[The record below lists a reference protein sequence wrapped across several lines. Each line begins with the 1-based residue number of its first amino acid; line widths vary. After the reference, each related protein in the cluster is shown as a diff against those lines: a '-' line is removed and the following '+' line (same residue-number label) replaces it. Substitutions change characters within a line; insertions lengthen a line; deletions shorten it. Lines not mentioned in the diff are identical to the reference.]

1 MKCVPQWPA
10 LFSST
15 EAAAWFGTVI
25 AFLAMPLTKH
35 AKTSEVLLFLDPKII
50 SSVNL
55 SQCELHFLP
64 KGRQGQ
70 SWVSAWLPLFSRNLE
85 CRALEFSSPDMLYLI
100 RWILDFFLNVKIPS
114 KTVHLPEY
122 FKNQI
127 NLGATQKLLTNSDFY
142 RTHLKTISFWQWLLA
157 ALLTMP

>member
-15 EAAAWFGTVI
+15 EAAAWFGTVT

-35 AKTSEVLLFLDPKII
+35 TKTSEVLLFPDPKII

-55 SQCELHFLP
+55 RQCKLHLLP

-70 SWVSAWLPLFSRNLE
+70 LWVSAWLPLFSRNLE
-85 CRALEFSSPDMLYLI
+85 CRALEFPSPDKVYLI
-100 RWILDFFLNVKIPS
+100 RWILDFFKHVKIPS
-114 KTVHLPEY
+114 KTLHLPKY

-127 NLGATQKLLTNSDFY
+127 NLGGTQEVLTNSDFY
-142 RTHLKTISFWQWLLA
+142 RTHLKNN
-157 ALLTMP
+157 

>member
-25 AFLAMPLTKH
+25 AFQAMPLTKH

-100 RWILDFFLNVKIPS
+100 RWILDFFFKCKNSLKNCSLTRILQKPNKFGS
-114 KTVHLPEY
+114 YTETPDKFRLLQNTPED
-122 FKNQI
+122 N
-127 NLGATQKLLTNSDFY
+127 
-142 RTHLKTISFWQWLLA
+142 
-157 ALLTMP
+157 

>member
-15 EAAAWFGTVI
+15 EAAAWFGTVT

-35 AKTSEVLLFLDPKII
+35 TKTSEVLLFPDPKII

-55 SQCELHFLP
+55 RQCKLHLLP

-70 SWVSAWLPLFSRNLE
+70 LWVSAWLPLFSRNLD
-85 CRALEFSSPDMLYLI
+85 CRALEFSSPDMVYLI
-100 RWILDFFLNVKIPS
+100 RWILDFFKHVKIPS
-114 KTVHLPEY
+114 KTLHLPKY

-127 NLGATQKLLTNSDFY
+127 NLGGTQEVLTNSDFY
-142 RTHLKTISFWQWLLA
+142 RTHPKNN
-157 ALLTMP
+157 